1 MITKQGSKSLPV
13 KVNPSADVNTIPLTK
28 YRKLFPAHFTKA
40 GNLKQKALHPTRHTW
55 TAHDETPQQS
65 LGFFIADIHHKTQPE
80 VLPIRF
86 YVFKDTT
93 SPKILLSYV
102 ASEWLGI
109 VKFQIPNE
117 APSIALDTISTKKHV
132 TFRTPLHTY
141 RPIKPKNTGQQPL
154 KPAFKKHPF

>member
-1 MITKQGSKSLPV
+1 M
-13 KVNPSADVNTIPLTK
+13 
-28 YRKLFPAHFTKA
+28 
-40 GNLKQKALHPTRHTW
+40 W
-55 TAHDETPQQS
+55 TVHDETPQQF

-102 ASEWLGI
+102 ASERLDI

-132 TFRTPLHTY
+132 MFRMPLHTY
-141 RPIKPKNTGQQPL
+141 RPIKQSNTEQQLL
-154 KPAFKKHPF
+154 KPAIKKQSFQDQSSQKQSFQDHLAPESSQKQSFQDHSLQNNSFQDHSA

>member
-1 MITKQGSKSLPV
+1 M
-13 KVNPSADVNTIPLTK
+13 
-28 YRKLFPAHFTKA
+28 
-40 GNLKQKALHPTRHTW
+40 W
-55 TAHDETPQQS
+55 TVHAETPQQF

-93 SPKILLSYV
+93 CPKILLSYV
-102 ASEWLGI
+102 ASERLGI

-117 APSIALDTISTKKHV
+117 APSSALDTISTKKHV

-141 RPIKPKNTGQQPL
+141 RPIKPRNTGQQLL
-154 KPAFKKHPF
+154 KPAIKKQSFQDQSLQKQ